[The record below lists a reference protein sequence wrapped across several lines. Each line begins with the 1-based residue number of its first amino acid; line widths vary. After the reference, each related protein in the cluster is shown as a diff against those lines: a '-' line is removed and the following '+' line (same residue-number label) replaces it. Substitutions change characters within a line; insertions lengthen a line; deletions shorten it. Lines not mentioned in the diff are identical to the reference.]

1 MTPREKGPA
10 GSFPCP
16 VCGEEVPEGALSC
29 RACGADDETG
39 WKQDAESEAQGLD
52 LPESSIDDEA
62 YDDFVKS
69 ELGEEPVETDGPSGP
84 GLLLVVLGVLA
95 VAGLLALILT
105 AGK

>member
-1 MTPREKGPA
+1 MRPDAKGPA

-39 WKQDAESEAQGLD
+39 WKQDPETEAQGLD
-52 LPESSIDDEA
+52 LPESSLDDEA
-62 YDDFVKS
+62 YEDFVKT
-69 ELGEEPVETDGPSGP
+69 EMDGERPETDGPSGT

-95 VAGLLALILT
+95 VAALLALILS